1 MFLAFPL
8 AHVIARHASLR
19 ELGYRG
25 RDPLRLYA
33 RGAAVGAVT
42 RKDPGSSRRIGSYI

>member
-19 ELGYRG
+19 DLGYRG
-25 RDPLRLYA
+25 HDPLKLYA